1 MLLFCRPGQHTIF
14 TMAIIALEGM
24 HFYAYH
30 GYYEEEQTVGN
41 HYIVDVYVHTTVM
54 LAAATDALESTVN
67 YETIYQI
74 CKLEMKKPVKLLETV
89 AQRILKRIK
98 GQFSGVSKVTVRISK
113 QQPPLGGRVERAF
126 VELTE

>member
-1 MLLFCRPGQHTIF
+1 
-14 TMAIIALEGM
+14 MAIIALEGM

-89 AQRILKRIK
+89 AQRMLKRIK